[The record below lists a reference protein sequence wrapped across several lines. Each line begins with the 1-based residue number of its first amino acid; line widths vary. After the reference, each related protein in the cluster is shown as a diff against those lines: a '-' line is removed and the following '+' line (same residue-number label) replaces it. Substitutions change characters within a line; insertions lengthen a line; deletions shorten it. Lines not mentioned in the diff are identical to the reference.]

1 MTQEPGGR
9 GSKLKYKVN
18 DIDAVLMYD
27 SSAGWRWDFKV
38 KKREIKLKQW
48 LCLIK
53 ELSGGRS

>member
-27 SSAGWRWDFKV
+27 SSAGWRWK
-38 KKREIKLKQW
+38 
-48 LCLIK
+48 
-53 ELSGGRS
+53 